1 MKRNI
6 MTTAIVVVLL
16 AACSRERVAEKKKQA
31 VESAKSAIE
40 KVQDA
45 FEVSA
50 PNGAGPTA
58 EEIER
63 ERFNTEWRKLRSFE
77 EAAARRRAAQARTP
91 APSASD
97 LVFVN
102 DPKFGE
108 TLRGLQPAAIATM
121 PIRIPIRGDVS
132 GPSVLKAQIL
142 LDRANYSVGPIDG
155 RWGKNSAIAVYWFHE
170 QHGLEPTGDVD
181 EATFRAI
188 AAAAGGGPAI
198 ASYTI
203 TADDTKGPFVRIPE
217 DVYEQAKL
225 DCLCY
230 ESRAEKLAE
239 KFHTTVETL
248 ELLNPEVR
256 ATDLRAGQTILA
268 PAVRAPAPESAP
280 KDIARIA
287 ISIKGNYFHGHDA
300 SGNIVF
306 HAPTTVGSKY
316 DPSPSETLKT
326 AKTAFNPHFK
336 YQPKLFSEV
345 PDDAPE
351 ADLESGP
358 NSPVGLVWIAL
369 SKPHYGIHGTGDPE
383 SIGYA
388 SSHGCVRLTNWDA
401 LDVARRT
408 AEGTRVD
415 FVDTRH

>member
-1 MKRNI
+1 MKR
-6 MTTAIVVVLL
+6 AILIALL
-16 AACSRERVAEKKKQA
+16 AAAVACSRREAAEKKDEA
-31 VESAKSAIE
+31 VESAKSAVE

-45 FEVSA
+45 LDVSA
-50 PNGAGPTA
+50 PSGAGPTA

-63 ERFNTEWRKLRSFE
+63 ERFNEEWRKLQSFR
-77 EAAARRRAAQARTP
+77 EAQARRAAAQP
-91 APSASD
+91 AAPEPS
-97 LVFVN
+97 LTFVN

-108 TLRGLQPAAIATM
+108 KLRELEPATVETL
-121 PIRIPIRGDVS
+121 PIRVPIKGDVS

-155 RWGKNSAIAVYWFHE
+155 RWGKNSEIAVYWF
-170 QHGLEPTGDVD
+170 QQQNGIEPTGDVD

-188 AAAAGGGPAI
+188 VRAAGGP
-198 ASYTI
+198 
-203 TADDTKGPFVRIPE
+203 TALVRHQVTEDDVRGPFVTIPE
-217 DVYEQAKL
+217 NVYEQAKL
-225 DCLCY
+225 DCMCY

-239 KFHTTVETL
+239 RFHTTIETL

-256 ATDLRAGQTILA
+256 LGDVQSGQTILA
-268 PAVRAPAPESAP
+268 PSVRRPAAENAP
-280 KDIARIA
+280 KNIARIA

-300 SGNIVF
+300 SDNIVF

-326 AKTAFNPHFK
+326 VKTAFDPHFK
-336 YQPKLFSEV
+336 YQPKLFAEV
-345 PDDAPE
+345 PDDEPE
-351 ADLESGP
+351 ADLQPGP
-358 NSPVGLVWIAL
+358 NSPVGVVWMAL
-369 SKPHYGIHGTGDPE
+369 SKPHYGIHGTGTPDT
-383 SIGYA
+383 IGYA

-408 AEGTRVD
+408 ADGTHVQ